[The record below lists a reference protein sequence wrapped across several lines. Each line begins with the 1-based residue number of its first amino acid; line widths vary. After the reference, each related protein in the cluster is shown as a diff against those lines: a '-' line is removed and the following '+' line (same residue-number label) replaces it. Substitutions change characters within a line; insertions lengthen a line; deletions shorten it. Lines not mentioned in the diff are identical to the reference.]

1 MAADGKPTHSRIHRA
16 ALLERL
22 GPGLITGAA
31 DDDPSGIAT
40 YSQAGAAYGYQLL
53 WTLLLTYPLMAAIQS
68 VAARIGRVTGQGLG
82 GNLAQ
87 VLPRPV
93 SLALLVLLFI
103 ANTVNI
109 GADLS
114 AMGEAAKL
122 TTGLGGHWWAAG
134 FGAVSL
140 LLQLFMPY
148 HRYVKVLKWL
158 TLVLF
163 AYVAVVV
170 AVKVDWNAVALGL
183 VRPQVA
189 LEPKLIMLVVAVF
202 GTTISPYLF
211 FWQSSQE
218 VEEINDHPEA
228 EPLLEASPREARREL
243 RRIRLDT
250 LVGMA
255 FSNLIAMMIIT
266 ATAATLHAHGKTD
279 IGSAAEAALA
289 LKPVAGR
296 FAFALFSLGII
307 GTGLLA
313 VPVLAGSTAYAA
325 AECQGWRCGLENKP
339 WQAWGF
345 YAVIA
350 LAMALGVLVDFSP
363 LDPIRAL
370 VFSAVVNGVIAVPIM
385 AATMYVASRKDEM
398 GVFVATRAQRIF
410 GWIATAVMAAASLA
424 LFVSIA
430 RGEQSF

>member
-1 MAADGKPTHSRIHRA
+1 LKHKHIHHRIHRA

-40 YSQAGAAYGYQLL
+40 YSQAGAGYGYSLL
-53 WTLLLTYPLMAAIQS
+53 WTMLLTYPLMAAIQS
-68 VAARIGRVTGQGLG
+68 VSARVGRVTGRGLG
-82 GNLAQ
+82 ANIDE
-87 VLPRPV
+87 VFPKPV
-93 SLALLVLLFI
+93 TLVLIFLLFL

-114 AMGEAAKL
+114 AMGESAKL
-122 TTGLGGHWWAAG
+122 TTGLGGHWWAIG
-134 FGAVSL
+134 FGLFSL

-163 AYVAVVV
+163 AYVAVLLV
-170 AVKVDWNAVALGL
+170 VKVDWHAALLG
-183 VRPQVA
+183 VVMPTFRMDAKQ
-189 LEPKLIMLVVAVF
+189 IMLVVGVF

-218 VEEINDHPEA
+218 VEEIDDHPGA
-228 EPLLEASPREARREL
+228 QPLIDKPQQARPEL
-243 RRIRLDT
+243 LRIRFDT
-250 LVGMA
+250 YVGMA
-255 FSNLIAMMIIT
+255 FSNLIAMAIMV

-279 IGSAAEAALA
+279 IATAADAAQA
-289 LKPVAGR
+289 LKPVAGQ
-296 FAFALFSLGII
+296 FAFALFSIGII

-313 VPVLAGSTAYAA
+313 VPVLAGSTAYAV
-325 AECQGWRCGLENKP
+325 AEVQGWRCGLEKKP
-339 WQAWGF
+339 SQAWGF

-350 LAMALGVLVDFSP
+350 LAMALGVIVDFSP

-370 VFSAVVNGVIAVPIM
+370 VFSAVINGVIAVPIM
-385 AATMYVASRKDEM
+385 AATMYIATRNKQM
-398 GVFVATRAQRIF
+398 GVFVATPAQKWG
-410 GWIATAVMAAASLA
+410 GWLATAVMAVAAAAMFLSMA
-424 LFVSIA
+424 TGVD
-430 RGEQSF
+430 G